1 MRTLCKPH
9 TESGKTFAKDKKKKK
24 ERERGRKRWRETE
37 REREPF
43 QAAKAYKYPKPTQ
56 MGLVTK
62 KIKRQEIK
70 SVNTGKGDRNK

>member
-1 MRTLCKPH
+1 MLKT
-9 TESGKTFAKDKKKKK
+9 GKRRKK
-24 ERERGRKRWRETE
+24 EREEGRDGERKTERE